1 MKVELVLNILA
12 RPVVKAHMESLS
24 ERMRTLEDFLL
35 KQGLQLPGESSTGHG
50 LPQPQENSQPKNGIQ
65 DSPAL
70 EDDMIEVLNPINAQ
84 LQTEEDHEHGLAD
97 VSDSSKQPLV
107 QSTPSSASPQSTTSS
122 QSILNHILS
131 THGHWSYDENS
142 GRLRYFGPTTNFH
155 IYSGAKN
162 FPYILDSRGQER
174 HGLSILEDIS
184 PATKEYLMDLYW
196 TYYNTVLHV
205 VHMEAFLDDQREGRH
220 THYSALLHIC
230 ILAMGIRFADPT
242 RPDINGLLL
251 GTGRESRLQIE
262 AKRLLEYELQIPG
275 GLPSVQALLILGD
288 LECAVGR
295 DNTGWMYVG
304 KGNCLI

>member
-1 MKVELVLNILA
+1 
-12 RPVVKAHMESLS
+12 MESLS

-35 KQGLQLPGESSTGHG
+35 KQGLQLPGESSNEPKATNPSEHS
-50 LPQPQENSQPKNGIQ
+50 QPQNGIQ

-70 EDDMIEVLNPINAQ
+70 EDDMIEVLNPTNDQPQ
-84 LQTEEDHEHGLAD
+84 LRNTHEEGLAD
-97 VSDSSKQPLV
+97 VSDSLKQPPT
-107 QSTPSSASPQSTTSS
+107 QSALSNASPQSTTSS

-162 FPYILDSRGQER
+162 IPYILDSRGQER

-184 PATKEYLMDLYW
+184 PATTEYLMDLYW
-196 TYYNTVLHV
+196 TYYNTVLYV
-205 VHMEAFLDDQREGRH
+205 VHKEAFLEDQREKRH
-220 THYSALLHIC
+220 VNYSALLHIC

-251 GTGRESRLQIE
+251 GAGRESRLQIE

-275 GLPSVQALLILGD
+275 GLPSVQAMLILGD

-304 KGNCLI
+304 KNNSVVKYTFIPY